1 VHKRGFSGLRGPKYR
16 EAAHRQ
22 SSPVAMTTG
31 AERCDALTPFI
42 LGQLLRFQM
51 AMGKFIAI
59 APHRSHPSA

>member
-42 LGQLLRFQM
+42 LGQLLRFPNGRRQIQ
-51 AMGKFIAI
+51 AG
-59 APHRSHPSA
+59 RVSLC